1 MDEGLVIFLLSV
13 SSIMN
18 VILIFSIAMWTVYFK
33 KQLEVLSERIWKI
46 NNEIVAHSVSLEYAG
61 LIPLPWDYET
71 SDDIEACEDVDDAD
85 IKREGNVYY
94 LVQEEDF
101 ED

>member
-1 MDEGLVIFLLSV
+1 MDEGLMIFLLTV
-13 SSIMN
+13 SSVMN

-33 KQLEVLSERIWKI
+33 KQLGVLSERIWKI
-46 NNEIVAHSVSLEYAG
+46 NNEIVVHSVSLEYAG
-61 LIPLPWDYET
+61 LIPLPWDYG
-71 SDDIEACEDVDDAD
+71 DDVEAHEDVDDAD